1 MSFGLEI
8 VSGGG
13 LQVDVLYRCM
23 TGNYEYT
30 LLNLSVYKKMVNVS
44 CYLLFVLCVA
54 VRAVEA
60 RFTRSFP
67 FSPFPPLPTRQTDR
81 YIASTNENAGAMLY
95 R

>member
-1 MSFGLEI
+1 MLFGLEI

-13 LQVDVLYRCM
+13 LQVDISYRCM
-23 TGNYEYT
+23 ARNYEYKV
-30 LLNLSVYKKMVNVS
+30 LNFKVYKRMVDQS

-67 FSPFPPLPTRQTDR
+67 FSPFPPLP
-81 YIASTNENAGAMLY
+81 S
-95 R
+95 